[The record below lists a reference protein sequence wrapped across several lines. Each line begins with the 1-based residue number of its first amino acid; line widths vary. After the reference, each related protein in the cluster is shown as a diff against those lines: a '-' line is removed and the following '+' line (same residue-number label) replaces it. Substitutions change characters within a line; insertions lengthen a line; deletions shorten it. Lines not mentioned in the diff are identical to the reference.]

1 MRRARREGYPAKA
14 IGTPPWHEAIRTL
27 RGVTDDAH
35 RVSDEAA
42 RAPSARAADDPE
54 VELVRGGYEAFET
67 MDMEQFTAGWAP
79 DVLWD
84 VSAYE
89 DWPGSKRCYRGAAE
103 ILAEFGSFM
112 STVRSLRIDVHEVTR
127 VGDRVL
133 SLYTEYRRD
142 EGQTDETVLEIGIVH
157 EFEGGQIT
165 RMDVHTGHENARKAV
180 GLD

>member
-1 MRRARREGYPAKA
+1 VSHDAAPA
-14 IGTPPWHEAIRTL
+14 G
-27 RGVTDDAH
+27 
-35 RVSDEAA
+35 
-42 RAPSARAADDPE
+42 DPE

-84 VSAYE
+84 VSGYE
-89 DWPGSKRCYRGAAE
+89 DWPGAKQQYRGAAE
-103 ILAEFGSFM
+103 ILAEFGNFM

-157 EFEGGQIT
+157 EFRDGQIT
-165 RMDVHTGHENARKAV
+165 RMDVHTGHNSARKAV
-180 GLD
+180 GLG